1 MGAMVLTLLLL
12 AQTLPKS
19 EVRIEVHGDVRTII
33 ANGIPD
39 HTPGTFPNR
48 GNPNSIQV
56 QNYRFT
62 VPANPKPAAQT
73 TDLRHQ
79 NFGIALNGVP
89 FDPFTAEFWNG
100 DPQWNYEGIINGV
113 MYLGIDQHH
122 AHVQPTGAYHYH
134 AHPVGHEKNRGS
146 DGTKMV
152 QIGWAADGFPMYG
165 VYGYSDANDPKS
177 PVKVMKSS
185 YRLKKGTRQ
194 GGPGGPYDGSFASD
208 FEYVK
213 GLGDL
218 DECNGRTGVTPE
230 FPKGTYYYVVSTDW
244 PWIPRKYRG
253 TPDPSFSRGGPGGPG
268 GRGPGGRRGF
278 PPPPSGGFPPPRWG
292 GGGG

>member
-1 MGAMVLTLLLL
+1 MVLTLLLL
-12 AQTLPKS
+12 AQLPKS
-19 EVRIEVHGDVRTII
+19 EVRIEVQGEVRTIV

-39 HTPGTFPNR
+39 HQPGKFPNA
-48 GNPNSIQV
+48 GNPNAIYP

-62 VPANPKPAAQT
+62 VPAHPKVAVQT

-79 NFGIALNGVP
+79 NFGVGLNGVP

-113 MYLGIDQHH
+113 LYLGIDEHN

-134 AHPVGHEKNRGS
+134 AHPVGLMSKRDS

-152 QIGWAADGFPMYG
+152 QVGWAADGFPMYG
-165 VYGYSDANDPKS
+165 LYGYANPSDPKS
-177 PVKVMKSS
+177 GVKAMKSS
-185 YRLKKGTRQ
+185 YRLRQGTRPS
-194 GGPGGPYDGSFASD
+194 GPGGKYDGSFASD
-208 FEYVK
+208 FDYVK

-230 FPKGTYYYVVSTDW
+230 FPEGTYYYVVSKDW

-253 TPDPSFSRGGPGGPG
+253 TPDPSFNRGGPG

-278 PPPPSGGFPPPRWG
+278 PPPPPRRG
-292 GGGG
+292 GGGGGTG